1 MAKQN
6 LLPQIFE
13 PLAIVALLALF
24 IIPTLTVINLSPIT
38 QELKRPDVL
47 GVTDSTQNIVIE
59 KVGGKHNIFQN
70 EVLEKQDD
78 TEYIYSTDIMK
89 RDGKKAYSKPII
101 TIKNTGTTKS
111 TLSFYGYTDS
121 TTKSSHTLKIDKD
134 SYNLT
139 DTSKIQ
145 LKPGEEKVIYLYTE
159 SQSSILFNE
168 KLNIIIYL

>member
-6 LLPQIFE
+6 LLPKLFE
-13 PLAIVALLALF
+13 PLAIAVLLALF

-38 QELKRPDVL
+38 RELKKSNVL
-47 GVTDSTQNIVIE
+47 GVTNSIQNIVVT
-59 KVGGKHNIFQN
+59 KVGGIHDIFQN
-70 EVLEKQDD
+70 EELEKQDD

-89 RDGKKAYSKPII
+89 REGKKAYSKPIM
-101 TIKNTGTTKS
+101 TIKNTGTTEA

-168 KLNIIIYL
+168 ELNIVLYL

>member
-13 PLAIVALLALF
+13 PLAIAALLALF

-59 KVGGKHNIFQN
+59 KVGGRHNIFQN

-89 RDGKKAYSKPII
+89 RWEKAYLNQLLP
-101 TIKNTGTTKS
+101 
-111 TLSFYGYTDS
+111 
-121 TTKSSHTLKIDKD
+121 LKIQE
-134 SYNLT
+134 
-139 DTSKIQ
+139 Q
-145 LKPGEEKVIYLYTE
+145 LKAHILLWLY
-159 SQSSILFNE
+159 
-168 KLNIIIYL
+168 

>member
-13 PLAIVALLALF
+13 PLAIVALLGLF

-59 KVGGKHNIFQN
+59 KVGGRHNIFQN
-70 EVLEKQDD
+70 EVLEKQSE
-78 TEYIYSTDIMK
+78 TEYMYSTDIVK
-89 RDGKKAYSKPII
+89 RDGKKIYSKPII
-101 TIKNTGTTKS
+101 NIKNIGTTTS
-111 TLSFYGYTDS
+111 TVSFYGYTDGV
-121 TTKSSHTLKIDKD
+121 TKSSLSLKIDKD

-145 LKPGEEKVIYLYTE
+145 LKPGERKTIYLSTE
-159 SQSSILFNE
+159 SQSDILFNE
-168 KLNIIIYL
+168 KLSIVIYL